1 MWESKRKAQTPG
13 CAGSAKRK
21 IREGGNGG
29 QMNYRKALGTAFFT
43 AVLACSAAPWAHAST
58 LKTDVIGM
66 FPQNIGEFAYADLKA
81 ARALP
86 WFPQLEQQM
95 LPSRFKEFE
104 KALNA
109 AGIDPNSQVEEVAWA
124 TVPPAPASAA
134 NQAPPANGATAQ
146 QKAPSPG
153 SDQIVGIALGSFR
166 PETAEIYF
174 KNQKIP
180 VVKVRNFSLYAFGG
194 GSGPTDLFFFFLD
207 SNTAAFGQRQQLERL
222 LGIRAGEEQSLLSD
236 SQMFPLINEANGSGM
251 IWAVMNSEYAHLAMQ
266 QLAPEAAQ
274 FPQAQQLVS
283 RMRAMSLTIT
293 AGSGVQATFQSI
305 CATPDD
311 ANTFAA
317 LLQAGLLYKR
327 YQLGSSNPD
336 LASLLDSTTIS
347 PAGDRLNVRLSLTD
361 AQMLSLIRRN
371 TFAVTM

>member
-1 MWESKRKAQTPG
+1 MNHRKVL
-13 CAGSAKRK
+13 S
-21 IREGGNGG
+21 
-29 QMNYRKALGTAFFT
+29 TAFFV
-43 AVLACSAAPWAHAST
+43 AVLACSAASRTHAST

-104 KALNA
+104 KELNA

-134 NQAPPANGATAQ
+134 NQAPPANGANAQ

-153 SDQIVGIALGSFR
+153 SEQIVGIALGSFR

-251 IWAVMNSEYAHLAMQ
+251 IWAVMNSDYARLAMQ

-283 RMRAMSLTIT
+283 RIRAMSLTIT
-293 AGSGVQATFQSI
+293 AGSGVQASFQSI

-336 LASLLDSTTIS
+336 LASLLDSTTIA